1 MLFFFSSPL
10 PPGVAAFIP
19 QSVTN
24 CHIYGI
30 AIGSENNVLFLAW
43 VILSIIAWLFLLT
56 IIFAIVCCYRKY
68 WYKIRPYLKRGLIVL
83 VGIVVLAVII
93 YVPKLVDAS
102 LILSV
107 KEVTVGQIATNTS
120 PQQATEDILY
130 NSWGPY
136 DYNKNGAVDQ
146 N

>member
-1 MLFFFSSPL
+1 M
-10 PPGVAAFIP
+10 
-19 QSVTN
+19 
-24 CHIYGI
+24 
-30 AIGSENNVLFLAW
+30 
-43 VILSIIAWLFLLT
+43 
-56 IIFAIVCCYRKY
+56 
-68 WYKIRPYLKRGLIVL
+68 
-83 VGIVVLAVII
+83 
-93 YVPKLVDAS
+93 S

-146 N
+146 NQEDAIQSDIIIDGKFNMNLDYSVYGGRGSSGLDSVVAENLVSL